1 MAIFS
6 WFCSLF
12 KPKVGLQSGMA
23 KSGEEKKKM
32 RVVVIGGGVGGS
44 IVAYSL
50 QSVADVVLIDQCAN
64 DIRKEYYDIPW
75 ASLRSMVE
83 PSFAERSVINHIDYL
98 PKVQIIASSAT
109 NITDTEVTTEDGQK
123 VAYDYVVIATGHLE
137 SAPKTRA
144 ERLNEYKAD
153 FEKIKSGNTVLI
165 VGGGPTGVELAG
177 EISFVFPDKKL
188 ILVHRGPRL
197 LEYIGSKASQM
208 AMNWLTA
215 KKVDVILDQSI
226 NLNHL
231 SGGVVQTSSGE
242 TIKADCHF
250 VCTGKPIG
258 SSWLNESI
266 LQNSLNIHGKLVVD
280 QNLRIRGHKNIF
292 AVGDITDIKEIKQ
305 GYVAQKHAH
314 VTAKNLKL
322 LMNGESESK
331 MATYKPGWEMV
342 IVSLGRKDGVA
353 QFPLITI
360 GGYIPGKIKS
370 EDLFVGRTRKQLG
383 LNPYLDEK

>member
-50 QSVADVVLIDQCAN
+50 QSVADVVLIDQ
-64 DIRKEYYDIPW
+64 KEYYDIPW

-109 NITDTEVTTEDGQK
+109 NITDSEVTTEDGQK

-137 SAPKTRA
+137 SAPKTKA
-144 ERLNEYKAD
+144 ERLNEYKA
-153 FEKIKSGNTVLI
+153 
-165 VGGGPTGVELAG
+165 
-177 EISFVFPDKKL
+177 DKKL

-231 SGGVVQTSSGE
+231 NGGIVQTSSGE

-342 IVSLGRKDGVA
+342 IVSLGRKEGVA

-360 GGYIPGKIKS
+360 GGCIPGKIKS

>member
-1 MAIFS
+1 
-6 WFCSLF
+6 
-12 KPKVGLQSGMA
+12 MA

-50 QSVADVVLIDQCAN
+50 QSVADVVLIDQ
-64 DIRKEYYDIPW
+64 KEYYDIPW

-109 NITDTEVTTEDGQK
+109 NITDREVTTEDGQK

-137 SAPKTRA
+137 SAPKTKA

-153 FEKIKSGNTVLI
+153 FEKIKSVNTVLI

-197 LEYIGSKASQM
+197 LEYIGSKASQL

-231 SGGVVQTSSGE
+231 NGGIVQTSSGE

-342 IVSLGRKDGVA
+342 IVSLGRKEGVA

-360 GGYIPGKIKS
+360 GGCIPGKIKS

>member
-6 WFCSLF
+6 WFYSLF

-50 QSVADVVLIDQCAN
+50 QSVADVVLIDQ
-64 DIRKEYYDIPW
+64 KEYYDIPW

-109 NITDTEVTTEDGQK
+109 NITDREVTTEDGQK

-137 SAPKTRA
+137 SAPKTKA

-153 FEKIKSGNTVLI
+153 FEKIKSVNTVLI

-258 SSWLNESI
+258 SSWLNKSI

-342 IVSLGRKDGVA
+342 IVSLGRKEGVA

>member
-1 MAIFS
+1 M
-6 WFCSLF
+6 
-12 KPKVGLQSGMA
+12 SGMA
-23 KSGEEKKKM
+23 KSVEEKKKM

-50 QSVADVVLIDQCAN
+50 QSVADVVLIDQ
-64 DIRKEYYDIPW
+64 KEYYDIPW

-83 PSFAERSVINHIDYL
+83 PSIAERSVINHIDYL
-98 PKVQIIASSAT
+98 PRVQIIASSAT
-109 NITDTEVTTEDGQK
+109 NITDREVTTEDGQK

-137 SAPKTRA
+137 SAPKTKA

-153 FEKIKSGNTVLI
+153 FEKIKSVNTVLI

-177 EISFVFPDKKL
+177 EISFAFPDKKL

-208 AMNWLTA
+208 AMDWLTA

-231 SGGVVQTSSGE
+231 NGGIVQTSSGE

-305 GYVAQKHAH
+305 GCVAQKHAH
-314 VTAKNLKL
+314 VTAKNLKI

-342 IVSLGRKDGVA
+342 IVSLGRKEGVA

-360 GGYIPGKIKS
+360 SGYIPGKIKS

>member
-50 QSVADVVLIDQCAN
+50 QSVADVVLIDQ
-64 DIRKEYYDIPW
+64 KEYYDIPW